1 MSAAIPG
8 AGVSGVQMTF
18 ILDFEQL
25 RLEYIEEAFPDQFNP
40 FLIQLNNSQFNSLS
54 RLEWRSMS
62 EFIEIHPQNPQP
74 RLVREVA
81 GLIEA
86 GGIVAYPTDSSY
98 AFGWAMGDK
107 LSQERIRRLKDLDKH
122 HHFTLVCAGLSELST
137 YARVDNQAY
146 RLLKALTP
154 GPYTFILPAT
164 RLVPNRLQHAKRKSI
179 GIRVPNHAI
188 ALAILAELPEPL
200 MSTTL
205 QLPGQEH
212 PMNEAWEIQEALEHE
227 LVAIVDG
234 GPCAREATTVIDLTG
249 PVPVVTRAGLGDV
262 SHLRSA

>member
-1 MSAAIPG
+1 MAE
-8 AGVSGVQMTF
+8 
-18 ILDFEQL
+18 L
-25 RLEYIEEAFPDQFNP
+25 
-40 FLIQLNNSQFNSLS
+40 
-54 RLEWRSMS
+54 
-62 EFIEIHPQNPQP
+62 IEIHPLNPQP

-81 GLIEA
+81 DLIES

-98 AFGWAMGDK
+98 AFGWAMGNK
-107 LSQERIRRLKDLDKH
+107 AAQERIRRLKHLDKH
-122 HHFTLVCAGLSELST
+122 HHFTLVCEDLSELAT

-164 RLVPNRLQHAKRKSI
+164 RQVPNRLQHPKRKSI

-188 ALAILAELPEPL
+188 ALAMLRALPEPL

-205 QLPGQEH
+205 QLPDQAH
-212 PMNEAWEIQEALEHE
+212 PMNDPWEISERLDHE

-234 GPCAREATTVIDLTG
+234 GPCALEPTSVIDLTG
-249 PVPVVTRAGLGDV
+249 PVPVVARAGLGEV
-262 SHLRSA
+262 SHLTAA

>member
-1 MSAAIPG
+1 
-8 AGVSGVQMTF
+8 
-18 ILDFEQL
+18 
-25 RLEYIEEAFPDQFNP
+25 
-40 FLIQLNNSQFNSLS
+40 
-54 RLEWRSMS
+54 MS

-81 GLIEA
+81 GLIEG

-107 LSQERIRRLKDLDKH
+107 LSQERIRRLKNLDKH

-205 QLPGQEH
+205 QLPGQDH
-212 PMNEAWEIQEALEHE
+212 PMNEAWEIQETLEHE